1 MIMMMMMQGD
11 RHPQAEGAADSGVE
25 QEHEFN
31 YCLDLITVLDLNKR
45 QQFNGVDSFQI
56 PTFREHT

>member
-25 QEHEFN
+25 QEHRVQLLPRRDYGARFKQETT
-31 YCLDLITVLDLNKR
+31 I
-45 QQFNGVDSFQI
+45 
-56 PTFREHT
+56 